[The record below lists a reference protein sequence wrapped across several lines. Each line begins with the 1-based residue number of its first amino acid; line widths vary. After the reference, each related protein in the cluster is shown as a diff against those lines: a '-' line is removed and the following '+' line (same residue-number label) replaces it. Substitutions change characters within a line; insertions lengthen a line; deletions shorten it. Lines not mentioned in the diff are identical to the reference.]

1 MKFLLIVILVMYS
14 MPVVAKMAND
24 KATQNGKVEAL
35 KSIVST
41 EANINA
47 ISKKDMTP
55 LMIATERCDIPAIT
69 ALIHAGANTNYKN
82 HSGNTAAMFAAASGC
97 AKGIDIIMTN
107 VTTDLRIKNNKGLN
121 AAMFAAQNCMM
132 DTMDAIFHY
141 GLDKSWKDVRGLTA
155 TQIALYSGCPTL
167 PGLAT
172 AEFDGIQMNG
182 QALRGQAETENIKP
196 VSKITN
202 STTED
207 TSVVDDMAKYSLDWT
222 PIMHASF
229 AGRLNEV
236 VSLIA
241 SGGNVN
247 AADDDGFTPLML
259 AVSGGNRYVVSA
271 LLEAGANVDAKDSE
285 GFTALMVA
293 RQMKYKK
300 IEQLLIRY
308 GATH

>member
-1 MKFLLIVILVMYS
+1 MKFLLIVILVMCS
-14 MPVVAKMAND
+14 MPVVAKTANE
-24 KATQNGKVEAL
+24 KSTQNGKVEAI

-41 EANINA
+41 EANINT

-107 VTTDLRIKNNKGLN
+107 VATDLRIKNNKGLN

-132 DTMDAIFHY
+132 DTMDAIFNY

-155 TQIALYSGCPTL
+155 MQIALYSGCPTL

-182 QALRGQAETENIKP
+182 QALRGKAETENIKP
-196 VSKITN
+196 VVQTSAKIDVTPA
-202 STTED
+202 
-207 TSVVDDMAKYSLDWT
+207 VDDMAKYSLDWT

-271 LLEAGANVDAKDSE
+271 LLEAGANVDAQDNE